1 MSFLNELNLGK
12 MFVGE
17 GNCNG
22 GAVGNIVQ
30 QMVAPALNNALQ
42 AMLTGGNVGDA
53 LFNTLGCSVKNV
65 GNSVFLQ
72 VADTAFS
79 GVTSAVAGKAEE
91 VVDNIKEKRAEKKEE
106 KENNKV
112 YDEALKNAEDTVAT
126 IFETNGWTVKDN
138 GIYKDAVAEYQQI
151 IQAAQQN
158 GTDVTTDA
166 FKAYAQLT
174 VENYARRVELAHQEL
189 DWGLG
194 VNNNNYEVAGLTQ
207 ADMENNNAD
216 AVKAAYENFA
226 NGEIAYYDT
235 NNDEVITLE
244 EYQALSGAKSAEDKA
259 LVQSNFNIIDHNND
273 GKIDA
278 GESAAFN
285 WAMSKILD
293 KEGQVGTS
301 NDITADETT
310 ATAEA
315 MLIET
320 LIKKGNKITPDE
332 LAWLESK
339 IAKPENIDLYNRFK
353 GLLQTGNQVF

>member
-1 MSFLNELNLGK
+1 MSFLSGLNLDK
-12 MFVGE
+12 MFG
-17 GNCNG
+17 GNG
-22 GAVGNIVQ
+22 IGDGTVGNVLQ
-30 QMVAPALNNALQ
+30 QVFAPAVNNALQ
-42 AMLTGGNVGDA
+42 ALLTGNNVEDA
-53 LFNTLGCSVKNV
+53 LFNTLACSVNNV
-65 GNSVFLQ
+65 GTSVFMN
-72 VADTAFS
+72 VADTAI
-79 GVTSAVAGKAEE
+79 SAATGAIAGKAEE

-112 YDEALKNAEDTVAT
+112 YDDAFKNAEDTVAT
-126 IFETNGWTVKDN
+126 IFENNGWTVKDN

-151 IQAAQQN
+151 IQDAQQN

-174 VENYARRVELAHQEL
+174 VENYARRVEFAHQEL

-216 AVKAAYENFA
+216 AVKEAYKNFA

-235 NNDEVITLE
+235 NSDNVITIE
-244 EYQALSGAKSAEDKA
+244 EYQALSGAVTEKEKA
-259 LVQSNFNIIDHNND
+259 MVQDNFNIIDFNND

-278 GESAAFN
+278 GESAAYN

-301 NDITADETT
+301 NNITANEAT
-310 ATAEA
+310 ATSEA

-320 LIKKGNKITPDE
+320 LINKGNKITPEE
-332 LAWLESK
+332 LAWLETT

-353 GLLQTGNQVF
+353 GLLYTGNQVF